1 LADVLVGYGRMA
13 MQRTGEEKGPDGK
26 KAWRTPFEVE
36 AEKEGL
42 RFLGGK
48 VDE

>member
-1 LADVLVGYGRMA
+1 MA
-13 MQRTGEEKGPDGK
+13 MQRTGEEMVVGKDGK
-26 KAWRTPFEVE
+26 KERGWRTPFEVE

>member
-1 LADVLVGYGRMA
+1 MA

-26 KAWRTPFEVE
+26 SRGWRTPFEVE